1 MPYLVPP
8 PVSSPPPVA
17 VCQAEI
23 CLPQMAG
30 GAADL
35 AVESTDVKHALQGLS
50 RPAPAESFAVTFSET
65 PAPPK
70 SGLGSR
76 QVRSQMAQVLPAAAT
91 TPLPP
96 GPGSLT
102 VPAVVQPGLPA
113 DVAPAVTSPAVIPAT
128 ALPAKPLPTTTLP
141 AASSPSLA
149 ATPAGS
155 VGVMELMA
163 DRQEYDE
170 LRRVFT
176 AEGTVTMR
184 FRESLLDAD
193 RLQVNLLNRF
203 AVAEGNVALTRGE
216 QVLRGQRLEYN
227 FVQGDGTVQ
236 KARGEI
242 FLPTAGRD
250 LSFPTG
256 PDSTVLTRPPSDRIT
271 ANQPTQTAGSTGGIF
286 LSVGSG
292 RDAALAPGQNAQGG
306 QVRRFRFE
314 ADKLDFTPEGWQAEN
329 IEITNDPFSPP
340 ELVLKAERARLTR
353 VSPLRDEIVA
363 TRPRLVFDQR
373 VSIPVISRV
382 VLDRQQREPPLVS
395 FGFDGDERGG
405 LFMQRTFELISS
417 DRVRLSFTPQYFL
430 QRAIFDS
437 QNPLDLGN
445 FGFRS
450 KLTANIAERTRV
462 IGKLSMT
469 SLDLNEIDDNLR
481 ASVRAQQ
488 LVGTHSLGLE
498 YSYRDRLFNGS
509 LGFQTVQSSLGA
521 VLTSPQIVLGK
532 TGIVLNYQ
540 AAFQNITSSTDRA
553 DLLATNR
560 TNNRINLSRL
570 QASGAL
576 GRGFT
581 LWQGKPLPPTPTEGL
596 RYTPQ
601 PVQPY
606 LALGTRLEGVLSS
619 YSNGDTQNNLIAT
632 VGLYGQFGNFS
643 RPTLDYTAFNV
654 TYSQVIGAGQ
664 SPFLFDRTAD
674 TRTLGFGITQQIYGP
689 LRLGFQSSYNLDTQ
703 DAISTD
709 YIVEYSRRAYGIT
722 LRYNP
727 VLSIGSIG
735 LRISDFN
742 WDGGTEPFAGSGITS
757 VEGGVIRRTE

>member
-1 MPYLVPP
+1 M
-8 PVSSPPPVA
+8 
-17 VCQAEI
+17 
-23 CLPQMAG
+23 G
-30 GAADL
+30 
-35 AVESTDVKHALQGLS
+35 
-50 RPAPAESFAVTFSET
+50 
-65 PAPPK
+65 
-70 SGLGSR
+70 
-76 QVRSQMAQVLPAAAT
+76 
-91 TPLPP
+91 
-96 GPGSLT
+96 
-102 VPAVVQPGLPA
+102 
-113 DVAPAVTSPAVIPAT
+113 
-128 ALPAKPLPTTTLP
+128 
-141 AASSPSLA
+141 
-149 ATPAGS
+149 
-155 VGVMELMA
+155 

-286 LSVGSG
+286 LSLGSG

-405 LFMQRTFELISS
+405 LFMQRTFELIASE
-417 DRVRLSFTPQYFL
+417 RVRLSFTPQYFL

-450 KLTANIAERTRV
+450 KLTANVAERTRV

-469 SLDLNEIDDNLR
+469 SLDLNKIDDNLR
-481 ASVRAQQ
+481 ASLRAQQ

-521 VLTSPQIVLGK
+521 VLTSPQIVLGN

-540 AAFQNITSSTDRA
+540 AAFQNITAGTDRA

-560 TNNRINLSRL
+560 TNDRINLSRL

-606 LALGTRLEGVLSS
+606 LSVGTRLEGVLSS

-632 VGLYGQFGNFS
+632 VGLYGQFGHFS
-643 RPTLDYTAFNV
+643 RPTFDYTAFNV

-689 LRLGFQSSYNLDTQ
+689 LRLGFQSSYNLDTGE
-703 DAISTD
+703 AISTD
-709 YIVEYSRRAYGIT
+709 YIMEYSRRAYGIT

-742 WDGGTEPFAGSGITS
+742 WDGGTEPFAGSGVTS